1 MIGKI
6 PQRVYITTTQPVSI
20 SREVNIWNK
29 NQRSFSR
36 EINGIFYEF
45 IKIKPERFFGIKDYD
60 LNSRMN

>member
-6 PQRVYITTTQPVSI
+6 PQRVYITTTQPVPI
-20 SREVNIWNK
+20 SREVKIWNK

-45 IKIKPERFFGIKDYD
+45 IKIKPERFF
-60 LNSRMN
+60 